1 MERSKSHLSMPEV
14 KENNYDFNK
23 NRIINLKNFQ
33 LKKILKSDIEN
44 KKSIEIKLN
53 ELMDNKIKYKKNKIS
68 NKLYVVKAKKILH
81 NKIKLTPYQLYEKI
95 KNEILS
101 KSILKNNNT
110 IKNYNKFH
118 LINHMSDTS
127 DRNIFKHKKITIKK
141 KGMISG
147 TKYLSF
153 SSIKKSKA
161 KKHIIKFNDFSVI
174 KVPNNKINNYS
185 KSYYL
190 SNNDK
195 INIIIRNKSDCYI
208 NKNFIKDNDFSLA
221 GNNKE
226 NCYFSN
232 NQKLDEIK
240 KYNIKNKNSNINN
253 SIINNNTLNNS
264 MLSTKSIIPRILPKL
279 GLIYKPNM
287 NFYSSVNNNIFN
299 VSNNK
304 KKNSFLSIFDKEE
317 GYI

>member
-14 KENNYDFNK
+14 KENNYDINK

-33 LKKILKSDIEN
+33 LKKIIKSDIEN

-68 NKLYVVKAKKILH
+68 NKLYVVKAKKILN

-101 KSILKNNNT
+101 KSILKNNNSM
-110 IKNYNKFH
+110 KNYNKFH
-118 LINHMSDTS
+118 SINHMSDTS
-127 DRNIFKHKKITIKK
+127 DRNIFKHKRITIKK

-153 SSIKKSKA
+153 SSLKKYKT
-161 KKHIIKFNDFSVI
+161 KKDIIKFNNFSVI
-174 KVPNNKINNYS
+174 KVPNNKINNYL
-185 KSYYL
+185 SY
-190 SNNDK
+190 ND
-195 INIIIRNKSDCYI
+195 NIIIKNKSDRYI
-208 NKNFIKDNDFSLA
+208 NSNLLKDNDYSLFVA

-226 NCYFSN
+226 NSYFSN
-232 NQKLDEIK
+232 NKELNEIN
-240 KYNIKNKNSNINN
+240 KYNKKNKNSNINN
-253 SIINNNTLNNS
+253 SIINNSTLNNS
-264 MLSTKSIIPRILPKL
+264 MLTTKSIIPKILPKL
-279 GLIYKPNM
+279 GLIYKPNI

-299 VSNNK
+299 ASNNK
-304 KKNSFLSIFDKEE
+304 KKNSFLSVSDKEE